1 MNKKFTRKQE
11 IRLTNAY
18 FYMKKYE
25 DYLKKMYKENKL
37 FHNEYYMLISDI
49 KRTYSNL
56 SSVIGVHTDICE
68 EQKGVYYE

>member
-1 MNKKFTRKQE
+1 MNKKFTHKQE

-56 SSVIGVHTDICE
+56 SSVIGVHTDIYE
-68 EQKGVYYE
+68 E

>member
-25 DYLKKMYKENKL
+25 DYLKKMYKENKF

-49 KRTYSNL
+49 ERTYKNL
-56 SSVIGVHTDICE
+56 SSVIGIHTDI
-68 EQKGVYYE
+68 YED

>member
-11 IRLTNAY
+11 VRLTNAY

-56 SSVIGVHTDICE
+56 SSVIGVHTDILE
-68 EQKGVYYE
+68 EE

>member
-11 IRLTNAY
+11 LRLINVY

-56 SSVIGVHTDICE
+56 SSVIGVHTDIYE
-68 EQKGVYYE
+68 E

>member
-37 FHNEYYMLISDI
+37 FQNEYYMLISDI

-56 SSVIGVHTDICE
+56 SSVIGVHADILE
-68 EQKGVYYE
+68 D